1 MPISYANP
9 AFKVTYAEWRT
20 VLDALRFYAKHLEAI
35 GPAIREED
43 EDKWR
48 LIYEDQERLD
58 LIIPS
63 LERQFKDY
71 TDQLVET
78 LHSSASAPKEVVT
91 NAR

>member
-35 GPAIREED
+35 GPAIQEED
-43 EDKWR
+43 EDKWL
-48 LIYEDQERLD
+48 LIYDDQERLD

-71 TDQLVET
+71 TDHLVAT
-78 LHSSASAPKEVVT
+78 LAPSAPVSEEAVT
-91 NAR
+91 HAR